1 MATIELFFD
10 LSSPYSYLAATQIE
24 AVARRAQ
31 AKTRWAPMVLGAVFQ
46 SAGSAMPMSVP
57 AKAQWMMSDLARWA
71 DYYKVPFTMPAV
83 FPLNAMTTHR
93 AILVAARDAGEAQGK
108 ALALAAYN
116 ALWGEGRDVSQAEVI
131 SDLASELGLDGD
143 AIVAA
148 TQDADIKA
156 QLRQNT
162 EEAVARGAFGAP
174 TIFVGE
180 SMFWGNDRLHF
191 VEAAA
196 AQAASR

>member
-10 LSSPYSYLAATQIE
+10 LSSPYSYLAATQVE

-31 AKTRWAPMVLGAVFQ
+31 AKTRWVPMVLGAVFQ
-46 SAGSAMPMSVP
+46 SAGSVMPMSVP

-71 DYYKVPFTMPAV
+71 AYYKVPFTMPDV

-108 ALALAAYN
+108 ALAMAAFS
-116 ALWGEGRDVSQAEVI
+116 ALWGEGRDVSQGEVI

-156 QLRQNT
+156 QLRKNT